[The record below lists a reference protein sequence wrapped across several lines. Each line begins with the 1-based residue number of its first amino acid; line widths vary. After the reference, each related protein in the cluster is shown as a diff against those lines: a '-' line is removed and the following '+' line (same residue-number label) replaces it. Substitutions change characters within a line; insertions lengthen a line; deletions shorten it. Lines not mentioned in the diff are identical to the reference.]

1 MKTLIK
7 IIKLWIFGP
16 PFAFCLLVVL
26 FSCKTREKQVQ
37 KAETQT
43 ETKSESN
50 AKINTDT
57 FEFSLSKEIQEQTK
71 SLRLQSN
78 SLLREEAK
86 NVQIEKHYY
95 ENGNIKSEIQKDLSN
110 ISESNVQSFQELQ
123 ETLKS
128 EIQKVYETKSQL
140 AYLEKSYIE
149 QKAKANKYEMK
160 LKAKETFTWQ
170 MFSVGLILGWL
181 LLPSLFRWVFSW
193 IKRVQPYIAL
203 VELVKSLL
211 NKNSKKL

>member
-1 MKTLIK
+1 MKTLINLL
-7 IIKLWIFGP
+7 IAFSLV
-16 PFAFCLLVVL
+16 FA
-26 FSCKTREKQVQ
+26 FSCKTREKRIQ
-37 KAETQT
+37 KSESQID
-43 ETKSESN
+43 TKAESN
-50 AKINTDT
+50 AKINTNT

-123 ETLKS
+123 KTLKS
-128 EIQKVYETKSQL
+128 EIQKVYESKSQL

-149 QKAKANKYEMK
+149 QKAKANQYEMK

-170 MFSVGLILGWL
+170 MFFVGLILGWL
-181 LLPSLFRWVFSW
+181 LLPTLFRWVFSW
-193 IKRVQPYIAL
+193 VKRFQPLINL
-203 VELVKSLL
+203 FERLK
-211 NKNSKKL
+211 NK

>member
-1 MKTLIK
+1 MKKLINLLLSF
-7 IIKLWIFGP
+7 ILV
-16 PFAFCLLVVL
+16 FA
-26 FSCKTREKQVQ
+26 FSCKTREKQVH
-37 KAETQT
+37 KSETQT

-123 ETLKS
+123 KTLKS
-128 EIQKVYETKSQL
+128 EIQKVYESKSQL
-140 AYLEKSYIE
+140 EYLEKSYTE
-149 QKAKANKYEMK
+149 QKAKANQYAMQ

-170 MFSVGLILGWL
+170 MFFVGLVLGWL
-181 LLPSLFRWVFSW
+181 LLPSLFRWIFSW
-193 IKRVQPYIAL
+193 VKRFQPYIAL
-203 VELVKSLL
+203 VEGL
-211 NKNSKKL
+211 KNLKIKK

>member
-1 MKTLIK
+1 MKKLVNLLIAF
-7 IIKLWIFGP
+7 ILV
-16 PFAFCLLVVL
+16 FA

-37 KAETQT
+37 KSETQI
-43 ETKSESN
+43 ETKAESN
-50 AKINTDT
+50 AKINTNT

-110 ISESNVQSFQELQ
+110 ISESNVQSFHELQ

-128 EIQKVYETKSQL
+128 EIQKVYESKSQL

-149 QKAKANKYEMK
+149 QKTKANKYEMK

-170 MFSVGLILGWL
+170 MFFAGLILGWL
-181 LLPSLFRWVFSW
+181 LLPSLFRWIFSW
-193 IKRVQPYIAL
+193 VKRFQPLINL
-203 VELVKSLL
+203 FERLK
-211 NKNSKKL
+211 NK

>member
-1 MKTLIK
+1 MKTKVKLI
-7 IIKLWIFGP
+7 LV
-16 PFAFCLLVVL
+16 FAISILLI
-26 FSCKTREKQVQ
+26 SCKTREKQVQ
-37 KAETQT
+37 KSENQT

-50 AKINTDT
+50 AKINTNT

-128 EIQKVYETKSQL
+128 EIQKVYESKSQL

-170 MFSVGLILGWL
+170 MFFVGLVLGWL
-181 LLPSLFRWVFSW
+181 LLPSLFRWIFSW
-193 IKRVQPYIAL
+193 VKRFQPWIKF
-203 VELVKSLL
+203 VEWI
-211 NKNSKKL
+211 NSFKK